1 MLNRILLLGA
11 TVLAMGSAGAVLS
24 AERAGEVLP
33 QGVFAAVGEEVISS
47 EEFLVNLQ
55 AGYRQRFYHG
65 KVPEAERLEFR
76 REVGDSLITR
86 RLLRSEARQRGLQ
99 PDGKWVDEQI
109 KEIKAR
115 YQSLPHWQ
123 ARRTELLQ
131 GLRRQL
137 EEQSL
142 IDQLRRE
149 VQDLPEPGREAV
161 RHYYES
167 HPEQFTTPQRLHVS
181 LILLRVEPWAPETG
195 WQAALAEAQRLIVSL
210 KEGADFA
217 ALARLHSADESAA
230 RGGELGYVHAG
241 MLSPEAQQVVDG
253 LSPGEVS
260 GPVRL
265 LQGYAIFRVND
276 RIPPQL
282 NDFSRSAARA
292 RQLLSRDMKVQAWRR
307 LLEDLREKTPITI
320 NETLLTGPE

>member
-1 MLNRILLLGA
+1 MNRIALLGVI
-11 TVLAMGSAGAVLS
+11 VLAMGSAGATPP
-24 AERAGEVLP
+24 AAGTG
-33 QGVFAAVGEEVISS
+33 QGARIFATVGEEVISA

-76 REVGDSLITR
+76 REVGDSLIAR
-86 RLLRSEARQRGLQ
+86 RLLRSEARRRGLR

-109 KEIKAR
+109 KGVEAR
-115 YQSLPHWQ
+115 YQSLPHWEAQ
-123 ARRTELLQ
+123 RGELLR

-142 IDQLRRE
+142 IDQLRQA
-149 VQDLPEPGREAV
+149 VQDLPAPERAAV
-161 RHYYES
+161 RRYYES
-167 HPEQFTTPQRLHVS
+167 HPGQFTTPRRLHVS
-181 LILLRVEPWAPETG
+181 LILLRVEPWAPESA
-195 WQAALAEAQRLIVSL
+195 WQAALAEARRLIASL
-210 KEGADFA
+210 RQGADFA
-217 ALARLHSADESAA
+217 ALARLRSADDSAA
-230 RGGELGYVHAG
+230 RGGELGYVHEG

-260 GPVRL
+260 EPVRL

-276 RIPPQL
+276 RVPPQL
-282 NDFSRSAARA
+282 NDFSRSERRA
-292 RQLLSRDMKVQAWRR
+292 RQLLSREMKAQAWRR

-320 NETLLTGPE
+320 NEALLTGSE